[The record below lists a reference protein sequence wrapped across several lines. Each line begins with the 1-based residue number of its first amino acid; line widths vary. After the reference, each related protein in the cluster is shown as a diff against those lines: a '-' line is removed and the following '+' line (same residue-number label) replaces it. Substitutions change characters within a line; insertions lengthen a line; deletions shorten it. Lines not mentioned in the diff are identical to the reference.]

1 MDRREGRNV
10 IYWIAPLGA
19 GIMCA
24 LLTSILLTLPTKWA
38 LASFLGLGIVV
49 AAVLYRDLSRFFLV
63 LLALSV
69 PFASVSHTFF
79 KRVEYFLGTVGIA
92 IGVVEV
98 SLLVLYCLWLLRS
111 VTGQGRKIEFFTAPN
126 LWALSFIVF
135 SSFSIIN
142 STDKALSLFELIR
155 MIKVYLIFF
164 YLANVVESEDVPYVI
179 ASLLFGVF
187 VQSIMGIAQY
197 ITGSSLGVGLLGG
210 AEENLPL
217 TIGGKEYLRV
227 AGTIH
232 HPNQYAHYLTI
243 LLPAALCLLL
253 SVQQRVWVRVSC
265 GVVFVIGLVAMI
277 LSFSRT
283 GWISLAV
290 AVMAVLAVTFLLGK
304 LSPKQFMGLFVLG
317 GVGIVVVSAFS
328 RQIIDRMFASDPRA
342 MLIRWEL
349 LDAAISMI
357 RQHPLLGVGLNNFIH
372 FLENKDSLGISL
384 PQNVHNIY
392 ALIWAETGL
401 FAFLAFLGFV
411 VSLFRK
417 LLRPIRS
424 ATGVWQGIALGIGA
438 GLLGSMI
445 DGLTDYSYRMN
456 VVQTLFWFLA
466 GFIVGLHRICLHEG
480 KEQVDSAPASV
491 GHWRHT
497 AGVLP

>member
-24 LLTSILLTLPTKWA
+24 LLTPILLALPTKWA
-38 LASFLGLGIVV
+38 VVSFLGLGIAF

-98 SLLVLYCLWLLRS
+98 SLLVLYCLWLLRFS
-111 VTGQGRKIEFFTAPN
+111 TGRGRKIELLTAPN
-126 LWALSFIVF
+126 LWALSFILF

-142 STDKALSLFELIR
+142 SSDKSLSAFELVR
-155 MIKVYLIFF
+155 MVKVYLIFF
-164 YLANVVESEDVPYVI
+164 YLANVVESKDVPYVI
-179 ASLLFGVF
+179 AGLLFGAF
-187 VQSIMGIAQY
+187 VQSILGIAQY
-197 ITGSSLGVGLLGG
+197 LTGSSLGLGLLGG

-217 TIGGKEYLRV
+217 AMGGKEYLRV

-232 HPNQYAHYLTI
+232 HPNEYAHYLTL

-253 SVQQRVWVRVSC
+253 SVQQRAWVRVSC
-265 GVVFVIGLVAMI
+265 GAVFVIGLVAMI

-290 AVMAVLAVTFLLGK
+290 AVVAVLAVTFLLGK
-304 LSPKQFMGLFVLG
+304 LSPKQFMGLVVLG
-317 GVGIVVVSAFS
+317 GFGIVVVLAFS
-328 RQIIDRMFASDPRA
+328 GQIIDRMFASDPQA
-342 MLIRWEL
+342 VLIRWEL
-349 LDAAISMI
+349 LDAAIYMI
-357 RQHPLLGVGLNNFIH
+357 RQHPLLGVGLNNFVYV
-372 FLENKDSLGISL
+372 LENRDSFGISL
-384 PQNVHNIY
+384 AQNVHNLY

-401 FAFLAFLGFV
+401 FALLAFLGFV
-411 VSLFRK
+411 VSLFWK
-417 LLRPIRS
+417 LVRPISS
-424 ATGVWQGIALGIGA
+424 ANGIWQGVALGIGA
-438 GLLGSMI
+438 GLLGSML
-445 DGLTDYSYRMN
+445 DGFADYSYRMN
-456 VVQTLFWFLA
+456 VVYTLFWFLA
-466 GFIVGLHRICLHEG
+466 GFIVALHRICLYEG
-480 KEQVDSAPASV
+480 KEQVDFAPASA
-491 GHWRHT
+491 GHWRQP